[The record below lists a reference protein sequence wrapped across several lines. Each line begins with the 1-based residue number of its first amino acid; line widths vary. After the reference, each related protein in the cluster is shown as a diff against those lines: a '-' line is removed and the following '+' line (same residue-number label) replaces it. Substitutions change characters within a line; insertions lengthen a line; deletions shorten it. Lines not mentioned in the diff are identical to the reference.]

1 MKPLEIPPNLHKNFI
16 TVCRQLQLD
25 ANRVLEQLIA
35 RFVSHPPQP
44 SIEEWAQTF
53 LGDIKMSDDDEFVD
67 GLTVGDYFALSE
79 QERDALWEKWEHE
92 ADKRLDRLTARM
104 VAPDANTLR

>member
-1 MKPLEIPPNLHKNFI
+1 MEPLEIPPNLQKNFI

-44 SIEEWAQTF
+44 SIEEWVETF
-53 LGDIKMSDDDEFVD
+53 LGDIKMSDDDEFVG
-67 GLTVGDYFALSE
+67 GLTVGDYFALPE
-79 QERDALWEKWEHE
+79 QERDKLWEKWEDE
-92 ADKRLDRLTARM
+92 ANKKLDRLTARM
-104 VAPDANTLR
+104 VATDENTLR